1 MEQALARP
9 ASIANPFAPS
19 WQALH
24 RWPARALLVV
34 TLVLALLLG
43 IPGVTVTT
51 RLLEELF
58 AILDGVHRLAWGQV
72 PNLDFHSAVG
82 PLAYYVPG
90 LGYWL
95 TGSFGAA
102 LPLGMAFL
110 LLPMGAI
117 AAHILPSRLKPSL
130 SLPFGLFLLLILAV
144 PMNLGDAVNALSFG
158 QFYNRVGWV
167 GLSLLLVMFLAPVQD
182 RRNSI
187 ALDALCAGC
196 LTLLLFYFRATYG
209 LVALLF
215 LVFMLTD
222 AKQWRWSALALLG
235 GCAAAVLIELLWHGS
250 LGYWQDV
257 LLAFSAGGWL
267 RGTPAQLLELFLGN
281 FADYVLISLLVGVA
295 LWRRFSF
302 RLLVFVCFCG
312 ASGFWLLNQNDQ
324 RWGILAVHAAS
335 AVLAESIIRD
345 MRSDRTRPVGS
356 LVNPAGIK
364 LYFFGFLFPTMVH
377 CAIALSLHA
386 GTALASGGQALGLPR
401 LESVRLADLWTPGD
415 FGGSQWYLG
424 LVQDGLGAIGNLSQ
438 TPAPL
443 LVLGGPNPF
452 ALALDL
458 EPPRG
463 DVANLRWGS
472 SQNEFFHTAPQQ
484 LLSGVTTVLER
495 TAAGGIGTMGPVYL
509 PLVHQ
514 NFELVARTAN
524 WIVFQRLAEPQ

>member
-1 MEQALARP
+1 MHATPILHNPLAPAWHALARTP
-9 ASIANPFAPS
+9 GRS
-19 WQALH
+19 
-24 RWPARALLVV
+24 LLIVGIIF
-34 TLVLALLLG
+34 ALLLG

-72 PNLDFHSAVG
+72 PNVDFRSAVG
-82 PLAYYVPG
+82 PLAYYIPG
-90 LGYWL
+90 FGYWL

-110 LLPMGAI
+110 LLPMGAML
-117 AAHILPSRLKPSL
+117 AYLLPSRLTPGL
-130 SLPFGLFLLLILAV
+130 ALPFGVFLLLILAV

-167 GLSLLLVMFLAPVQD
+167 GLALLLVMFLTPLPQASH
-182 RRNSI
+182 SI
-187 ALDALCAGC
+187 ALDAFCAAA
-196 LTLLLFYFRATYG
+196 LTLLLLYFRATYG
-209 LVALLF
+209 LAAIAF

-222 AKQWRWSALALLG
+222 RHQWRWAGAALLVG
-235 GCAAAVLIELLWHGS
+235 AIAAVLIELVWHGS
-250 LGYWQDV
+250 LAYWQDV
-257 LLAFSAGGWL
+257 LMAFSAGGWL

-281 FADYVLISLLVGVA
+281 FADYVLLGLLTGIA
-295 LWRRFSF
+295 LWRRFDL
-302 RLLVFVCFCG
+302 RLLVFVALCG
-312 ASGFWLLNQNDQ
+312 AAGFWLLNQNDQ
-324 RWGILAVHAAS
+324 RWGILAIHAVS

-345 MRSDRTRPVGS
+345 MATERGRPSGS
-356 LVNPAGIK
+356 LVNAAGIK
-364 LYFFGFLFPTMVH
+364 LYLFGFVFPTMVH
-377 CAIALSLHA
+377 CAIALTLHA
-386 GTALASGGQALGLPR
+386 GTAVVSGGQALALPR

-415 FGGSQWYLG
+415 FGGSKWYLG
-424 LVQDGLGAIGNLSQ
+424 LVEDGLGAIGSLSQ

-472 SQNEFFHTAPQQ
+472 SQNENYHTAPEQ

-514 NFELVARTAN
+514 NFKLVARTAN
-524 WIVFQRLAEPQ
+524 WIIFQRAAPSR

>member
-1 MEQALARP
+1 MEDTLALPTA
-9 ASIANPFAPS
+9 ANPFAPV
-19 WQALH
+19 WQALQ
-24 RWPARALLVV
+24 RWPARALLIV
-34 TLVLALLLG
+34 TIVLALLLG

-51 RLLEELF
+51 RLLEELI

-82 PLAYYVPG
+82 PLSYYIPG

-110 LLPMGAI
+110 LLPMGAVS
-117 AAHILPSRLKPSL
+117 AYLLPSRLTPGL
-130 SLPFGLFLLLILAV
+130 ALPFGLFLLLILAV

-167 GLSLLLVMFLAPVQD
+167 GLSLLMVMYLAPV
-182 RRNSI
+182 RGTRHSI
-187 ALDALCAGC
+187 AVDALCAAS

-209 LVALLF
+209 LVALGF

-222 AKQWRWSALALLG
+222 ARQWRWAGLALVG
-235 GCAAAVLIELLWHGS
+235 GAAAAVLIELVWHSS
-250 LGYWQDV
+250 LSYWQDV

-267 RGTPAQLLELFLGN
+267 RGTPVQWLELFLGN
-281 FADYVLISLLVGVA
+281 FADYVLIALLAGIA
-295 LWRRFSF
+295 LWRRFDV
-302 RLLVFVCFCG
+302 RLLAFVCLAG
-312 ASGFWLLNQNDQ
+312 AAGFWLLNQNDQ
-324 RWGILAVHAAS
+324 RWGILAIHAAS
-335 AVLAESIIRD
+335 AVLAESIVRD
-345 MRSDRTRPVGS
+345 MRDNRGRPYGA
-356 LVNPAGIK
+356 LVNPAGVK
-364 LYFFGFLFPTMVH
+364 LYLFGFLFPTIVH
-377 CAIALSLHA
+377 CAVGLSLHA
-386 GTALASGGQALGLPR
+386 GTALVSGGQTLGLPR

-415 FGGSQWYLG
+415 FGGSRWYLG
-424 LVQDGLGAIGNLSQ
+424 LVKDGLGAIGNLGQ

-472 SQNEFFHTAPQQ
+472 SQDEVYHTAPEQ

-509 PLVHQ
+509 PFVHE
-514 NFELVARTAN
+514 NFKLVAQTAN
-524 WIVFQRLAEPQ
+524 WIIFQRAAEPQ